1 MAGYLIRR
9 ILLGLLTLLLITMVV
24 FALVRFMPGSPL
36 DTDPAMMNPD
46 KMPSAEDLERIKKA
60 YGLDKPV
67 HEAYWDWLKDLA
79 IGDLGI
85 SFNEKKPVADV
96 IGSRV
101 WATLLLTVPSLVIA
115 YLLAIPI
122 GLWST
127 IRSGKLDERIAGV
140 SLYMLYA
147 IPSFIAA
154 LFLQLL
160 FAVKLSGTA
169 WELPLMGMHH
179 SDYDEMGTIAQAW
192 DSLQHM
198 LLPVICFTYVS
209 LAYYSRFIKANM
221 EEVIRQDYIRTARAK
236 GLGQMRII
244 LHHAFR
250 NTLIPFVT
258 LLGLSLPSL
267 LGGAIILEQV
277 FNWPGMGQLYFRSI
291 STRDYPVIMGL
302 TLSLSVLTLLGQ
314 LFADILYA
322 FVDPRITYK

>member
-24 FALVRFMPGSPL
+24 YALIRFMPGSPM

-60 YGLDKPV
+60 YGLEKPV
-67 HEAYWDWLKDLA
+67 YEAYWIWLSNLA
-79 IGDLGI
+79 TGDLGV
-85 SFNEKKPVADV
+85 SYNEKKPVTEV
-96 IGSRV
+96 IESRV
-101 WATLLLTVPSLVIA
+101 LATLLLTVPSLVIA

-127 IRSGKLDERIAGV
+127 IRSGKLDERIVGV

-160 FAVKLSGTA
+160 FAVKLGGTA

-179 SDYDEMGTIAQAW
+179 SDYDEMGLIAQTT
-192 DSLQHM
+192 DLLQHM

-236 GLGQMRII
+236 GLGPMRII

-291 STRDYPVIMGL
+291 GTRDYPVIMGL

-322 FVDPRITYK
+322 FVDPRIAYK

>member
-79 IGDLGI
+79 SGDLGI

-101 WATLLLTVPSLVIA
+101 RATLLLTVPSLVIA

>member
-9 ILLGLLTLLLITMVV
+9 ILLGWLTLLLITMVV

-67 HEAYWDWLKDLA
+67 HEAYWDWLKGLA
-79 IGDLGI
+79 SGDLGI

-127 IRSGKLDERIAGV
+127 VRNGKLDERIAGV

-160 FAVKLSGTA
+160 FAVKLSDTV

-179 SDYDEMGTIAQAW
+179 SDHAEMGLIDQTW
-192 DSLQHM
+192 DLLQHM

-291 STRDYPVIMGL
+291 GTRDYPVIMGL

>member
-101 WATLLLTVPSLVIA
+101 RATLLLTVPSLVIA

>member
-1 MAGYLIRR
+1 
-9 ILLGLLTLLLITMVV
+9 
-24 FALVRFMPGSPL
+24 
-36 DTDPAMMNPD
+36 
-46 KMPSAEDLERIKKA
+46 
-60 YGLDKPV
+60 
-67 HEAYWDWLKDLA
+67 
-79 IGDLGI
+79 
-85 SFNEKKPVADV
+85 
-96 IGSRV
+96 
-101 WATLLLTVPSLVIA
+101 
-115 YLLAIPI
+115 
-122 GLWST
+122 
-127 IRSGKLDERIAGV
+127 
-140 SLYMLYA
+140 MLYA

-169 WELPLMGMHH
+169 WELPLMGMRH
-179 SDYDEMGTIAQAW
+179 SDYETMGVFAQTW
-192 DSLQHM
+192 DLLQHM

-291 STRDYPVIMGL
+291 GTRDYPVIMGL

-322 FVDPRITYK
+322 FVDPRIAYK

>member
-24 FALVRFMPGSPL
+24 YALIRFMPGSPM

-46 KMPSAEDLERIKKA
+46 KMPSAEDLERIQKA

-67 HEAYWDWLKDLA
+67 YEAYWVWLRNLVT
-79 IGDLGI
+79 GDMGI
-85 SFNEKKPVADV
+85 SYNEKKPVTDV
-96 IGSRV
+96 IESRV

-127 IRSGKLDERIAGV
+127 IRSGKLDERITGV

-169 WELPLMGMHH
+169 WELPLMGMYH
-179 SDYDEMGTIAQAW
+179 SDYEKMGVFAQAW
-192 DSLQHM
+192 DLLQHM

-291 STRDYPVIMGL
+291 GTRDYPVIMGL

-322 FVDPRITYK
+322 FVDPRIAYK

>member
-9 ILLGLLTLLLITMVV
+9 VLLGLLTLLLITM
-24 FALVRFMPGSPL
+24 LVYSLIRFMPGSPM
-36 DTDPAMMNPD
+36 DTDPAFMNPD
-46 KMPSAEDLERIKKA
+46 KMPSAEDIERMRAA
-60 YGLDKPV
+60 YGLDKPIY
-67 HEAYWDWLKDLA
+67 EAYWIWLGNVLQ
-79 IGDLGI
+79 GDLEI
-85 SFNEKKPVADV
+85 SYNEKKPVLDV
-96 IGSRV
+96 IRSRV
-101 WATLLLTVPSLVIA
+101 GATLLLTLPSLILA

-127 IRSGKLDERIAGV
+127 LRSGRFDERVTGV
-140 SLYMLYA
+140 GLYMLYA

-160 FAVKLSGTA
+160 FAVKLGDTMF
-169 WELPLMGMHH
+169 ELPLMGMHD
-179 SDYDEMGTIAQAW
+179 SGYEEFSTIEQTW
-192 DSLQHM
+192 DLLTHM

-236 GLGQMRII
+236 GLGPIRII

-291 STRDYPVIMGL
+291 GTRDYPVIMGL
-302 TLSLSVLTLLGQ
+302 TLALSILTLLGQ
-314 LFADILYA
+314 LIADLLYA
-322 FVDPRITYK
+322 FVDPRIAYK